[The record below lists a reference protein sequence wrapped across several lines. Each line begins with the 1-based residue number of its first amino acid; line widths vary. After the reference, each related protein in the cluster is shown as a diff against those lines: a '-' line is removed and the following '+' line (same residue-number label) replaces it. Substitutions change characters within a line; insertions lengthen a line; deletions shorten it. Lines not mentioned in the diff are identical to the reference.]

1 MENENGNRYGT
12 GEGQGP
18 DYHTGNREPVIV
30 AEQPAREVTDE
41 DSGQASA
48 MDGAVLWT
56 HPYRRT
62 GGAKAGINPIWEVP
76 GNQPNPGHRMTQER
90 EMASAEM
97 TASRYISQP
106 RLLTVRVSRGQIRV
120 CRGQIRA
127 SPE

>member
-1 MENENGNRYGT
+1 MENENENRYGT

-30 AEQPAREVTDE
+30 AEQPAREVTEE

-48 MDGAVLWT
+48 GQDGSDGWSSPVDAPLQEDRWSET
-56 HPYRRT
+56 
-62 GGAKAGINPIWEVP
+62 GINPIWEVP

-90 EMASAEM
+90 KMASAEM
-97 TASRYISQP
+97 TASRYISQL
-106 RLLTVRVSRGQIRV
+106 RLLMVRAS
-120 CRGQIRA
+120 RGQIRA

>member
-48 MDGAVLWT
+48 GQDGSDGW
-56 HPYRRT
+56 RRT
-62 GGAKAGINPIWEVP
+62 PTGGQV
-76 GNQPNPGHRMTQER
+76 ER
-90 EMASAEM
+90 N
-97 TASRYISQP
+97 
-106 RLLTVRVSRGQIRV
+106 RG
-120 CRGQIRA
+120 
-127 SPE
+127 

>member
-1 MENENGNRYGT
+1 MENENRYGT

-30 AEQPAREVTDE
+30 AEQPAREVTEE
-41 DSGQASA
+41 DSEQALPDRMVP

-62 GGAKAGINPIWEVP
+62 GGTKPGINPIWEVP
-76 GNQPNPGHRMTQER
+76 GNQPHPGHRMTQER
-90 EMASAEM
+90 KMASAEM
-97 TASRYISQP
+97 TASRYISQL
-106 RLLTVRVSRGQIRV
+106 RLLMVRASRGQIRV
-120 CRGQIRA
+120 